1 MTVKSFAHLRPVQV
15 TDRLLGHR
23 VIIIL
28 IFTVNR
34 IGQEGGGRTA
44 HMQKANNLNRF
55 AGARVVMVAM
65 QWKRMLKGCIHLYY
79 GVFGISLTSQF
90 LLYLNTKLDK
100 GTQLCSD

>member
-1 MTVKSFAHLRPVQV
+1 MERASDGKIFRPPPLRPPSPVQV

-44 HMQKANNLNRF
+44 HMQKNKQF
-55 AGARVVMVAM
+55 ESICWCAGSDVRNAGEMYVR
-65 QWKRMLKGCIHLYY
+65 RLYTF
-79 GVFGISLTSQF
+79 VL
-90 LLYLNTKLDK
+90 
-100 GTQLCSD
+100 